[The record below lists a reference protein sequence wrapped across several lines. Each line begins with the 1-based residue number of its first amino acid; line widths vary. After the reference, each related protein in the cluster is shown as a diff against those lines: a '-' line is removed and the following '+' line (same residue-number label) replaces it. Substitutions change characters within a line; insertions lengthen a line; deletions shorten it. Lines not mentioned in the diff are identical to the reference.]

1 MQILKGF
8 SKLGKAEKLDILK
21 KHVPLD
27 EAQIELLL
35 SFQSNRKDLE
45 DVIENFSEN
54 HISNFWLPLGVAP
67 NFIINNRAYFA
78 PMVTEESSVVAAA
91 ANAAKFW
98 ADKGGFKAKILGTKK
113 AGQIY
118 FTWQGDIK
126 RLENNFSKLKELLR
140 AATSYLTS
148 NMEKRGGGILDITLN
163 ENNPNST
170 DYHIINVYFETADSM
185 GANLINSCLEAMIPK
200 LKSFIT
206 SSYPE
211 VYSEPEIIMG
221 ILSNYTPECLVECW
235 VECDIEQLS
244 EVSGNITA
252 QQFAKK
258 FEMAVKIASENVQRA
273 VTHNKGIF
281 NGIDAVL
288 LATGNDFRA
297 VEACGH
303 AFASR
308 NGYYTSLT
316 KVEVSESK
324 FKFSLQIPLAIGTVG
339 GITSVHPLAKLSLQ
353 IMQNPLAEEL
363 MQIIAA
369 VGLAS
374 NFAAIRSL
382 ITDGIQKGHMK
393 LHLNNI
399 IYHFNAN
406 ETERLKAEEYFKNQ
420 QVSFKA
426 VSDYLNQLRSMK

>member
-8 SKLGKAEKLDILK
+8 SKLSKAAKLDILK

-27 EAQIELLL
+27 EEQIELLL

-45 DVIENFSEN
+45 DVIENLSEN

-67 NFIINNRAYFA
+67 NFIINNKTYFV

-98 ADKGGFKAKILGTKK
+98 TNKGGFKAKIIGTKK

-118 FTWQGDIK
+118 FTWQGDIN
-126 RLENNFSKLKELLR
+126 RLENDFSKLKKLLR
-140 AATSYLTS
+140 ATTSHLTS

-163 ENNPNST
+163 ENNPNSI

-185 GANLINSCLEAMIPK
+185 GANLINSCLEAMIPE
-200 LKSFIT
+200 LKSFIA

-211 VYSEPEIIMG
+211 TYNEPEIIMG

-244 EVSGNITA
+244 EVSGSISA

-303 AFASR
+303 AFASK
-308 NGYYTSLT
+308 NGHYTSLT
-316 KVEVSESK
+316 KVEVNEGI
-324 FKFSLQIPLAIGTVG
+324 FKLSLQIPLAIGTVG
-339 GITSVHPLAKLSLQ
+339 GVTSVHPLAKLSLQ
-353 IMQNPLAEEL
+353 IMQNPSAKEL

-399 IYHFNAN
+399 LYHFNAN

>member
-1 MQILKGF
+1 MQTLKGF
-8 SKLGKAEKLDILK
+8 SKLSKDEKLDILK

-27 EAQIELLL
+27 EEQIQLLL
-35 SFQSNRKDLE
+35 SFQSNRKDIE
-45 DVIENFSEN
+45 DVIENLSEN

-67 NFIINNRAYFA
+67 NFIINNKTYFV

-98 ADKGGFKAKILGTKK
+98 ADKGGFRAKILGTKK

-118 FTWQGDIK
+118 FTWQGEIA
-126 RLENNFSKLKELLR
+126 RLENDFQKLKEQLKM
-140 AATSYLTS
+140 ATSHLTA
-148 NMEKRGGGILDITLN
+148 NMEKRGGGVLDITLN
-163 ENNPNST
+163 ENNRNPLE
-170 DYHIINVYFETADSM
+170 YQIINVYFETVDSM
-185 GANLINSCLEAMIPK
+185 GANLINSCLEAMIPE
-200 LKSFIT
+200 LKSFIR
-206 SSYPE
+206 SNYPE
-211 VYSEPEIIMG
+211 ANHDPEIIMG

-235 VECDIEQLS
+235 VECNIDQLK
-244 EVSGNITA
+244 EISGSISP
-252 QQFAKK
+252 QQFAQK
-258 FEMAVKIASENVQRA
+258 FEMAVKIAKENVQRA

-303 AFASR
+303 AYASKS
-308 NGYYTSLT
+308 GHYSSLT
-316 KVEVSESK
+316 QVEIDNNK
-324 FKFSLQIPLAIGTVG
+324 FKFTLQIPLAIGTVG

-353 IMQNPLAEEL
+353 IMQNPTAKEL
-363 MQIIAA
+363 MQIVAA
-369 VGLAS
+369 AGLAS

-399 IYHFNAN
+399 LFHFNAN
-406 ETERLKAEEYFKNQ
+406 VAERAKAEEHFKDQ

-426 VSDYLNQLRSMK
+426 VSDYLNKIRGIK